1 MRSDYIKRRLCY
13 NREDIRERKAFKM
26 NIIVYCGAS
35 EGNNPVYKEAAE
47 SLGKWMAK
55 QNYGLVFGGGKVG
68 LMGTLADTVKVN
80 GGHAIG
86 IMPQFLADREIA
98 HEGLDEL
105 IIVDSMAERKAA
117 MLERGNVCLA
127 LPGGPGTLE
136 EITEMVSWS
145 RIGQNNNPCVFWNV
159 NGYYDKIQ
167 AFYNQMVEEGFLS
180 EDDRNLMCFTNDYE
194 ELIHFVEHYHSPN
207 IRQY

>member
-1 MRSDYIKRRLCY
+1 
-13 NREDIRERKAFKM
+13 M

-35 EGNNPVYKEAAE
+35 EGNNPIYKEATV
-47 SLGKWMAK
+47 SLGKWMSK

-68 LMGTLADTVKVN
+68 LMGTLADTVKAH

-105 IIVDSMAERKAA
+105 IIVDTMAERKAA

-167 AFYNQMVEEGFLS
+167 SFYNQMVEEGFLS
-180 EDDRNLMCFTNDYE
+180 QDDRNLMCFTNDYD
-194 ELIHFVEHYHSPN
+194 ELIQFVECYQSPN